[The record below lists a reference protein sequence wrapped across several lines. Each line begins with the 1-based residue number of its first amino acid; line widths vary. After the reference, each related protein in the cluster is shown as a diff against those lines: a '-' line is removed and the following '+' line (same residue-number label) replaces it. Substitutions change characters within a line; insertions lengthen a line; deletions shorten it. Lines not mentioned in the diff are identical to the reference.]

1 MVCLSLENLFLFW
14 KSLQHQIVC
23 CRLRQELTKWVKI
36 HKMLQIKAGKPEA
49 KQGEET
55 ILVYTGYIKAFS
67 IRTHY
72 YELGPGTGDGK
83 WGQIRLIIL
92 FFIWTRSRRHGK
104 LELDPQTV
112 TWKQKLSRLLGFTE
126 QGKFTSAYLGTPNM
140 RVIFSTRR
148 QQI

>member
-72 YELGPGTGDGK
+72 RSTTSAFSPSGISVDPLK
-83 WGQIRLIIL
+83 LIIFMKCCMQWL
-92 FFIWTRSRRHGK
+92 THSALPAHFFSQFHKVVWVFR
-104 LELDPQTV
+104 
-112 TWKQKLSRLLGFTE
+112 
-126 QGKFTSAYLGTPNM
+126 TS
-140 RVIFSTRR
+140 
-148 QQI
+148 